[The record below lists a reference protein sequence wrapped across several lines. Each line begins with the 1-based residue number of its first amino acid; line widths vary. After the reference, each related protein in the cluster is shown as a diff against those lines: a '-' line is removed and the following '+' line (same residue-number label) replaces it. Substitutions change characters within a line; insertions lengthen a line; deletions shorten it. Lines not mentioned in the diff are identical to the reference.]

1 MQALIL
7 MSVGFVAVRAQYRPS
22 WSMAQLS
29 VGRNKFAAASVENVA
44 VFAGGLNASALL
56 CRERSSKC

>member
-1 MQALIL
+1 
-7 MSVGFVAVRAQYRPS
+7 VRAQYRPS

-29 VGRNKFAAASVENVA
+29 VGRNKFAAASVEDVA